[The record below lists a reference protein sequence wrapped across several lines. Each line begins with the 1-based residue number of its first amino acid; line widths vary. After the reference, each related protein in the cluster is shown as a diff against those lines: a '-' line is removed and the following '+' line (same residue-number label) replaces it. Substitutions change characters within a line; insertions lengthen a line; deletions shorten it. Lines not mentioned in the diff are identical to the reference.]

1 MLLLV
6 LIACGFATDL
16 LFGLPVLFS
25 SRSWTAWVVGTIAL
39 GALYLIGEGG
49 GDWISRDRVD
59 HPLWRR
65 LWHLGLLLG
74 LRSRLVRLRRP
85 SCGWFSDG
93 ERVPPA

>member
-74 LRSRLVRLRRP
+74 FAVAIGTVAAAIVR
-85 SCGWFSDG
+85 
-93 ERVPPA
+93 VVQ

>member
-1 MLLLV
+1 LV

-25 SRSWTAWVVGTIAL
+25 SRSWTAWVIGTIAL

-49 GDWISRDRVD
+49 GDWINSRDRVD

-65 LWHLGLLLG
+65 LWHLGVLLG
-74 LRSRLVRLRRP
+74 FAVAIGTVAAAVVR
-85 SCGWFSDG
+85 
-93 ERVPPA
+93 VVQ